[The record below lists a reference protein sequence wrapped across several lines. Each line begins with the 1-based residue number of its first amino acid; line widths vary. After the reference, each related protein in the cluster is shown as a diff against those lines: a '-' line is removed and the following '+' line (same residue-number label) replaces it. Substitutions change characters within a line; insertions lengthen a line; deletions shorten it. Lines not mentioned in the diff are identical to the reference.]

1 MSGSNMKIIKILEI
15 STWPNPVGDLPL
27 PNVVSLQLW
36 KTNEESQMHQIQEKR
51 RTDRVNL
58 SDG

>member
-1 MSGSNMKIIKILEI
+1 MKIIKILEI